1 MSQKTFSF
9 QTEVKSLLQ
18 LMVHSLYSNRDIFLR
33 ELISNSSDACDKLR
47 FLAVSDSKLLES
59 DSELKVTIDF
69 DEKAKTLSVK
79 DNGIGMTY
87 DEVME
92 NLGTIAKSGTK
103 AFVDALSKEQT
114 KDAHLIGQFGV
125 GFYSAFMVAE
135 EVTVLTRK
143 AGVAAKEGVKWESSG
158 EGDFNITT
166 VDLPARGTEVILKL
180 RSDAADYLNQF
191 RLQNI
196 IHQYSDHILFPILL
210 KQEDPET
217 KNVSLKQV
225 NSAAAIWTRSKSE
238 ITDEQYQEF
247 YHHVSHDYQPAM
259 DWLHFQ
265 VEGKQQYSALL
276 YIPKV
281 RNQNLFMRE
290 TKNGLKLFIE
300 RVFIMDNADLLP
312 SYLRF
317 IKGVLDSTDLPL
329 NISREILQQNPL
341 TEKIKS
347 GLTKKVLQF
356 LKKLA
361 ESDVT
366 KYNEFWDQ
374 FGLILKEGMAE
385 DVENQKALSDL
396 LRFDTTQS
404 GDKASLQEYVSR
416 MQKDQKGLY
425 YLVADSKA
433 TALNSPHLEIFKQK
447 GIEVLLLTDRVDEW
461 MMAYLT
467 EYEGHKFLS
476 IAKGDLDLGEAAE
489 ESKQDKAE
497 EAGFESLL
505 QQLQTI
511 LLEQVK
517 SVRLSKR
524 LTDSPVCL
532 VTDEDGMSL
541 HLQRM
546 MQEAGQML
554 PATKPIMELNAKHPL
569 ITKLLAEQDESLV
582 KEWGLFLYD
591 QALLSE
597 GGNIQDPALFVK
609 RMNLFIL
616 K

>member
-1 MSQKTFSF
+1 
-9 QTEVKSLLQ
+9 
-18 LMVHSLYSNRDIFLR
+18 MV
-33 ELISNSSDACDKLR
+33 
-47 FLAVSDSKLLES
+47 
-59 DSELKVTIDF
+59 
-69 DEKAKTLSVK
+69 
-79 DNGIGMTY
+79 
-87 DEVME
+87 
-92 NLGTIAKSGTK
+92 
-103 AFVDALSKEQT
+103 
-114 KDAHLIGQFGV
+114 
-125 GFYSAFMVAE
+125 
-135 EVTVLTRK
+135 
-143 AGVAAKEGVKWESSG
+143 
-158 EGDFNITT
+158 
-166 VDLPARGTEVILKL
+166 LKL

-217 KNVSLKQV
+217 KKVDLKQV

-247 YHHVSHDYQPAM
+247 YHHVSHDYQPSM

-317 IKGVLDSTDLPL
+317 IKGVLDSSDLPL

-356 LKKLA
+356 LKKLS
-361 ESDVT
+361 ESDVA

-396 LRFDTTQS
+396 LRFDTTQ
-404 GDKASLQEYVSR
+404 GTDKVSLQEYVAR
-416 MQKDQKGLY
+416 MQKDQKGIY

-489 ESKQDKAE
+489 ESKQDKKE

-511 LLEQVK
+511 LVEQVK

-569 ITKLLAEQDESLV
+569 VTKLLAEQDEALI

-597 GGNIQDPALFVK
+597 GGSIQDPALFVK
-609 RMNLFIL
+609 RMNQFIL